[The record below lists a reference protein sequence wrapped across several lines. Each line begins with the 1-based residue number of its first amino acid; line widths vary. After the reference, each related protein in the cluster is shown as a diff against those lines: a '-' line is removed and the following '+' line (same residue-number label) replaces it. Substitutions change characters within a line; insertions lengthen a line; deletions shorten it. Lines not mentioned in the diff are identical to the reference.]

1 MTLAQRAK
9 KINSSTDENKFT
21 TCSHCRRSYCILDIG
36 SSLMI
41 PLSSFMCSHLIA
53 SSELT
58 LSVTECILR
67 DIMPLTPDD
76 IIDKLKE
83 FEDMEIKYS
92 TTTIAIVDNY
102 LYLSEKY

>member
-1 MTLAQRAK
+1 MTLAQHAK
-9 KINSSTDENKFT
+9 KKLNSSIDENKFI
-21 TCSHCRRSYCILDIG
+21 TCSHCRRSYCVLDID

-41 PLSSFMCSHLIA
+41 PFICIHLIA

-83 FEDMEIKYS
+83 FEDMEIKYN

>member
-1 MTLAQRAK
+1 
-9 KINSSTDENKFT
+9 
-21 TCSHCRRSYCILDIG
+21 
-36 SSLMI
+36 MI
-41 PLSSFMCSHLIA
+41 PFLCIHLIA

-67 DIMPLTPDD
+67 DIMPLTSDD

-83 FEDMEIKYS
+83 FENMEIKCS
-92 TTTIAIVDNY
+92 TTTIVIVDNY

>member
-1 MTLAQRAK
+1 
-9 KINSSTDENKFT
+9 
-21 TCSHCRRSYCILDIG
+21 
-36 SSLMI
+36 MI
-41 PLSSFMCSHLIA
+41 PFLCIHLIA

-67 DIMPLTPDD
+67 DIMPLTSDD

-92 TTTIAIVDNY
+92 TATIAIVDNY

>member
-1 MTLAQRAK
+1 
-9 KINSSTDENKFT
+9 
-21 TCSHCRRSYCILDIG
+21 
-36 SSLMI
+36 MI
-41 PLSSFMCSHLIA
+41 PFICIHLIA

-67 DIMPLTPDD
+67 DIMPLKPDD